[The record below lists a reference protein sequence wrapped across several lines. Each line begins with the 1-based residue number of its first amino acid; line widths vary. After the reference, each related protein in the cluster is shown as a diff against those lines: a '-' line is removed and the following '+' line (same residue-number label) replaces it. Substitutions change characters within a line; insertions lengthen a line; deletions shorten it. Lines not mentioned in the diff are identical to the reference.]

1 MCSKFTQEGM
11 LNFYAGA
18 TYARRQYNTCLQ
30 STVTISIC
38 MWCVEQV
45 PLENRMPTVR
55 SIRVTRWATRVAYVP
70 AIFFLP
76 TNTLAIELNKGK

>member
-30 STVTISIC
+30 STVTIAIC
-38 MWCVEQV
+38 VWCVEQV
-45 PLENRMPTVR
+45 PLENRVST
-55 SIRVTRWATRVAYVP
+55 IKCIGVTRWATGGAYVP

-76 TNTLAIELNKGK
+76 TNTLAIELNKSE